1 MADTIDWEYATK
13 VEIFTENA
21 LYVWDRERHTLV
33 RISEKPVQRVN
44 DPHNTLPEAPGHLW
58 PIRLIADGAPLERVT
73 HEDVLSDIHR
83 YAEYEDD

>member
-1 MADTIDWEYATK
+1 MAE
-13 VEIFTENA
+13 
-21 LYVWDRERHTLV
+21 
-33 RISEKPVQRVN
+33 
-44 DPHNTLPEAPGHLW
+44 